1 MKKVKPTPVYQ
12 TATIEKL
19 VPGGQALT
27 TLENGQ
33 KAFIWGALPGE
44 TIEFLVTKNKKSYC
58 EGVITKL
65 LGRASSHRVA
75 PRDNCYLSTSPW
87 QILDFNYE
95 LEQKSELV
103 RECFLQNHLA
113 LEVLPTIAD
122 GKDYFYRNKMEYSLY
137 WNNTTNK
144 IELAFH
150 KRGSHGKQ
158 PITQSSI
165 ERPEIFARASQI
177 VDQLNARH
185 AEARTY
191 QSLLLRC
198 NQQGK
203 VSGDLFVNGQ
213 PHPIMANLSDELLGQ
228 NYTYSPNGFFQIN
241 LPVYELALQAIAK
254 EIHTEKVL
262 DLYAGV
268 GSIGLSVA
276 RDKDLTLVEVNG
288 AAYQEMQNNAQ
299 NLPNATCILDKSE
312 NVASYITPD
321 CTVILDPPRAG
332 CEASLI
338 HAINEVQPEKLIYLS
353 CNPVTQARDLAML
366 AETYQ
371 IAPLQPF
378 NFFPHTPHIENLAIL
393 TRK

>member
-1 MKKVKPTPVYQ
+1 MNKET
-12 TATIEKL
+12 TIIEKL
-19 VPGGQALT
+19 VPGGQALA
-27 TLENGQ
+27 TLADGK
-33 KAFIWGALPGE
+33 KAFIWGAMPGE
-44 TIEFLVTKNKKSYC
+44 TVEFELTKNKKTYC
-58 EGVITKL
+58 EGVAI
-65 LGRASSHRVA
+65 RIIANPSEHRVA
-75 PRDNCYLSTSPW
+75 PKDDCYLSTSPW
-87 QILDFNYE
+87 QIMDFSYE
-95 LEQKSELV
+95 LQQKSELT
-103 RECFLQNHLA
+103 RECFRQNHLN
-113 LEVLPTIAD
+113 LDVLPTITD

-137 WNNTTNK
+137 WDHDTAK
-144 IELAFH
+144 IHLAFH

-177 VDQLNARH
+177 VDQLNAKH
-185 AEARTY
+185 AEAHTY

-299 NLPNATCILDKSE
+299 NLPNTTCILDKSE
-312 NVASYITPD
+312 NVASYITPG

-366 AETYQ
+366 AEAYQ

>member
-1 MKKVKPTPVYQ
+1 MNKE
-12 TATIEKL
+12 TAIIEKL
-19 VPGGQALT
+19 VPGGQALA
-27 TLENGQ
+27 TLADGK
-33 KAFIWGALPGE
+33 KAFIWGAMPGE
-44 TIEFLVTKNKKSYC
+44 TVEFELTKNKKTYC
-58 EGVITKL
+58 EGVAIRIITNP
-65 LGRASSHRVA
+65 SEHRVA
-75 PRDNCYLSTSPW
+75 PKDDCYLSTSPW
-87 QILDFNYE
+87 QIMDFNYE
-95 LEQKSELV
+95 LQQKSELT
-103 RECFLQNHLA
+103 RECFRQNHLN
-113 LEVLPTIAD
+113 LDVLPTITD

-137 WNNTTNK
+137 WDHDTAK
-144 IELAFH
+144 IRLAFH

-158 PITQSSI
+158 PIAQSSI

-276 RDKDLTLVEVNG
+276 RDKDLTLVEVNS

-299 NLPNATCILDKSE
+299 NLSNTTCILDKSE

-338 HAINEVQPEKLIYLS
+338 YAINEVQPEKLIYLS

-366 AETYQ
+366 TETYQ
-371 IAPLQPF
+371 ITPLQPF

>member
-1 MKKVKPTPVYQ
+1 MNKE
-12 TATIEKL
+12 TAIIEKL

-27 TLENGQ
+27 TLADGK
-33 KAFIWGALPGE
+33 KAFIWGAMPGE
-44 TIEFLVTKNKKSYC
+44 TVEFELTKNKKTYC
-58 EGVITKL
+58 EGVAI
-65 LGRASSHRVA
+65 RIIANPSEHRVA
-75 PRDNCYLSTSPW
+75 PKDDCYLSTSPW
-87 QILDFNYE
+87 QIMDFSYE
-95 LEQKSELV
+95 LQQKSELT
-103 RECFLQNHLA
+103 RECFRQNHLN
-113 LEVLPTIAD
+113 LVVLPTITD

-137 WNNTTNK
+137 WDHDTAK
-144 IELAFH
+144 IHLAFH

-158 PITQSSI
+158 PIAQSSI

-366 AETYQ
+366 ANTYQ

>member
-1 MKKVKPTPVYQ
+1 MNKE
-12 TATIEKL
+12 TAIIEKL
-19 VPGGQALT
+19 VPGGQALA

-44 TIEFLVTKNKKSYC
+44 TVEFELTKNKKTYC
-58 EGVITKL
+58 EGVAIRIITNP
-65 LGRASSHRVA
+65 SEHRVT
-75 PRDNCYLSTSPW
+75 PKDDCYLSTSPW
-87 QILDFNYE
+87 QIMDFSYE
-95 LEQKSELV
+95 LQQKSELT
-103 RECFLQNHLA
+103 RECFRQNHLN
-113 LEVLPTIAD
+113 LDVLPTITD

-137 WNNTTNK
+137 WDHDTAK
-144 IELAFH
+144 IHLAFH

-177 VDQLNARH
+177 VDQLNAKH

-299 NLPNATCILDKSE
+299 NLPNTTCILDKSE

-366 AETYQ
+366 AKTYQ

>member
-1 MKKVKPTPVYQ
+1 MNKK
-12 TATIEKL
+12 TAIIEKL
-19 VPGGQALT
+19 VPGGQALA
-27 TLENGQ
+27 TLADGK
-33 KAFIWGALPGE
+33 KAFIWGAMPGE
-44 TIEFLVTKNKKSYC
+44 TVEFELTKNKKTYC
-58 EGVITKL
+58 EVVAI
-65 LGRASSHRVA
+65 RIIADPSEHRVT
-75 PRDNCYLSTSPW
+75 PKDDCYLSTSPW
-87 QILDFNYE
+87 QIMDFNYE
-95 LEQKSELV
+95 LQQKSELT
-103 RECFLQNHLA
+103 RECFRQNHLN
-113 LEVLPTIAD
+113 LDVLPTITD

-137 WNNTTNK
+137 WDHDTAK
-144 IELAFH
+144 IHLAFH

-158 PITQSSI
+158 PIAQSSI

-213 PHPIMANLSDELLGQ
+213 PHPIMTNLSDELLGQ

-299 NLPNATCILDKSE
+299 NLPNTTCILDKSE

-366 AETYQ
+366 AEAYQ

-378 NFFPHTPHIENLAIL
+378 NFFPHTPHIESLAIL

>member
-1 MKKVKPTPVYQ
+1 MNKE
-12 TATIEKL
+12 TAIIEKL

-27 TLENGQ
+27 TLADGK
-33 KAFIWGALPGE
+33 KAFIWGAMPGE
-44 TIEFLVTKNKKSYC
+44 TVEFELTKNKKTYC
-58 EGVITKL
+58 EGVAI
-65 LGRASSHRVA
+65 RIIANPSEHRVA
-75 PRDNCYLSTSPW
+75 PKDDCYLSTSPW
-87 QILDFNYE
+87 QIMDFSYE
-95 LEQKSELV
+95 LQQKSELT
-103 RECFLQNHLA
+103 RECFRQNHLN
-113 LEVLPTIAD
+113 LVVLPTITD

-137 WNNTTNK
+137 WDHDTAK
-144 IELAFH
+144 IHLAFH

-158 PITQSSI
+158 PIAQSSI

-312 NVASYITPD
+312 NVASYITPN

-366 AETYQ
+366 ANTYQ

>member
-1 MKKVKPTPVYQ
+1 MNKE
-12 TATIEKL
+12 TAIIEKL
-19 VPGGQALT
+19 VPGGQALA
-27 TLENGQ
+27 TLADGK
-33 KAFIWGALPGE
+33 KAFIWGAMPGE
-44 TIEFLVTKNKKSYC
+44 TVEFELTKNKKTYC
-58 EGVITKL
+58 EGVAI
-65 LGRASSHRVA
+65 RIIANPSEHRVA
-75 PRDNCYLSTSPW
+75 PKDDCYLSTSPW
-87 QILDFNYE
+87 QIMDFNYE
-95 LEQKSELV
+95 LQQKSELT
-103 RECFLQNHLA
+103 RECFRQNHLN
-113 LEVLPTIAD
+113 LDVLPTITD

-137 WNNTTNK
+137 WDHDTAK
-144 IELAFH
+144 IHLAFH

-338 HAINEVQPEKLIYLS
+338 HAINEVRPEKLIYLS

>member
-1 MKKVKPTPVYQ
+1 MNKE
-12 TATIEKL
+12 TAIIEKL
-19 VPGGQALT
+19 VPGGQALA
-27 TLENGQ
+27 TLADGK
-33 KAFIWGALPGE
+33 KAFIWGAMPGE
-44 TIEFLVTKNKKSYC
+44 TVEFELTKNKKTYC
-58 EGVITKL
+58 EGVAIRIITNP
-65 LGRASSHRVA
+65 SEHRVA
-75 PRDNCYLSTSPW
+75 PKDDCYLSTSPW
-87 QILDFNYE
+87 QIMDFSYE
-95 LEQKSELV
+95 LQQKSELT
-103 RECFLQNHLA
+103 RECFRQNHLN
-113 LEVLPTIAD
+113 LDVLPTITD

-137 WNNTTNK
+137 WDHDTAK
-144 IELAFH
+144 IHLAFH

-177 VDQLNARH
+177 VDQLNAKH

-276 RDKDLTLVEVNG
+276 RDKGLTLVEVNG

-338 HAINEVQPEKLIYLS
+338 HAINEVQLEKLIYLS

>member
-1 MKKVKPTPVYQ
+1 MNKE
-12 TATIEKL
+12 TAIIKKL
-19 VPGGQALT
+19 VPGGQALA
-27 TLENGQ
+27 TLADGK
-33 KAFIWGALPGE
+33 KAFIWGAMPGE
-44 TIEFLVTKNKKSYC
+44 TVEFELTKNKKSYC
-58 EGVITKL
+58 EGVAI
-65 LGRASSHRVA
+65 RIIADPSEHRVT
-75 PRDNCYLSTSPW
+75 PKDDCYLSTSPW
-87 QILDFNYE
+87 QIMDFNYE
-95 LEQKSELV
+95 LQQKSELT
-103 RECFLQNHLA
+103 RECFRQNHLN
-113 LEVLPTIAD
+113 LDVLPTITD

-137 WNNTTNK
+137 WDHDTAR
-144 IELAFH
+144 IHLAFH

-158 PITQSSI
+158 PIAQSSI

-299 NLPNATCILDKSE
+299 NLPNTTCILDKSE
-312 NVASYITPD
+312 NVASYITPG

-366 AETYQ
+366 AEAYQ

>member
-1 MKKVKPTPVYQ
+1 MNKE
-12 TATIEKL
+12 TAIIEKL
-19 VPGGQALT
+19 VPGGQALA
-27 TLENGQ
+27 TLADGK
-33 KAFIWGALPGE
+33 KAFIWGAMPGE
-44 TIEFLVTKNKKSYC
+44 TVEFELTKNKKTYC
-58 EGVITKL
+58 EGVAIRIITNP
-65 LGRASSHRVA
+65 SEHRVA
-75 PRDNCYLSTSPW
+75 PKDDCYLSTSPW
-87 QILDFNYE
+87 QIMDFSYE
-95 LEQKSELV
+95 LQQKSELT
-103 RECFLQNHLA
+103 RECFRQNHLD
-113 LEVLPTIAD
+113 LDVLPTITD

-137 WNNTTNK
+137 WDHDTAK
-144 IELAFH
+144 IHLAFH

-158 PITQSSI
+158 PIAQSSI

-177 VDQLNARH
+177 VDQLNAKH

-299 NLPNATCILDKSE
+299 NLPNTTCILDKSE
-312 NVASYITPD
+312 NVSSYITPD

-332 CEASLI
+332 CKASLI
-338 HAINEVQPEKLIYLS
+338 HAINEVLPEKLIYLS

-366 AETYQ
+366 AKTYQ

-378 NFFPHTPHIENLAIL
+378 NFFPRTPHIENLAIL